1 MHANFPQYTWNEIYQ
16 KRQSRW
22 SYCIYTTCKQLKTW
36 YPEDSKIE
44 HTPGANEHKAKSN
57 TAGFVLRNVEHDF
70 LRFGKFSM
78 NVL

>member
-1 MHANFPQYTWNEIYQ
+1 MLTFHNIPETKFIKKDNQDEVIA
-16 KRQSRW
+16 
-22 SYCIYTTCKQLKTW
+22 YTTCKQLRTW

-44 HTPGANEHKAKSN
+44 HTSGANEHKANSN
-57 TAGFVLRNVEHDF
+57 TTGFVLRNVEHDF